1 MSTEGYRRKLTAILS
16 ADVKGYSRLMGEDE
30 DATVRA
36 LTARRKLVATLVQ
49 KHQGR
54 VVDSPGDNVLAEFA
68 SVVDAARCGVEIQ
81 EEVRARNTELPE
93 NRKMEFRVGINLGD
107 VLVEGEQIYGDGVNV
122 AARLESLA
130 EGGGIC
136 ISGTVHDHIEN
147 KLTLGY
153 QFLGEHTVKNITK
166 PIRVYRVL
174 MEPGAEAR
182 VPRREEPKRKRWQK
196 TALTAVFVLLAGA
209 LAVAL
214 WRLYVRPTPPS
225 SPPAEVAVE
234 EKVPFSLPDKPSI
247 AVLPFVNMSGDPEQD
262 FLADGISENTIMAL
276 SKIPEMFVIA
286 RSSTFA
292 YKGRSIKVQQ
302 VSEELGVRFVLEG
315 SVQKSENRLRVT
327 AQLVDATT
335 GHHLWSERYDR
346 DMKDLF
352 TLLDQITKEIVVA
365 LQIELTHGEQAA
377 MLHGTDNLEA
387 WGCVVKGYSLYQ
399 QNTRAENTKARTLF
413 EQALELDPDFAAA
426 KTMLAW
432 TYLIDATYGFSGS
445 RILAFKRAVALAQE
459 AAAMDDTQPEV
470 HSLLGGIHLLKREY
484 DEAISE
490 GERSIALNP
499 NNALSHVLLS
509 QSMRFAGRFDEAVA
523 LAERAIRLSP
533 YYPASYLTA
542 LAHAYHDAG
551 RYEEALASYEQL
563 LNRCDKGECSSLWA
577 HIGLAGV
584 YMELGRKKEARHHAE
599 EVLRLYPNFS
609 LKTLRQGFA
618 YKDSAHVDH
627 LVETLSRAGLTKG

>member
-1 MSTEGYRRKLTAILS
+1 MTTEGFKRKLTAILS

-30 DATVRA
+30 DETVRA
-36 LTARRKLVATLVQ
+36 LTTRRELVTTLVQ
-49 KHQGR
+49 KHHGR

-68 SVVDAARCGVEIQ
+68 SVVDAVRCGVEVQ
-81 EEVRARNTELPE
+81 EEVRARNAELPE
-93 NRKMEFRVGINLGD
+93 NRKMEFRIGINLGD
-107 VLVEGEQIYGDGVNV
+107 VIVEGERIYGDGVNV

-130 EGGGIC
+130 EGGGVC
-136 ISGTVHDHIEN
+136 ISGTVHDQIET

-174 MEPGAEAR
+174 MEPGVVAR
-182 VPRREEPKRKRWQK
+182 MPRGEEPEWRRWQK
-196 TALTAVFVLLAGA
+196 TALAAVFVLLVGA
-209 LAVAL
+209 LAVAI
-214 WRLYVRPTPPS
+214 WRLYLRPTPP
-225 SPPAEVAVE
+225 PPEKVAVE
-234 EKVPFSLPDKPSI
+234 ERMAFPLPDKPSI

-286 RSSTFA
+286 RSSTFT
-292 YKGRSIKVQQ
+292 YKGKPVKVQQ
-302 VSEELGVRFVLEG
+302 VSEELGVRYVLEG
-315 SVQKSENRLRVT
+315 SVQKSANRLRVT
-327 AQLVDATT
+327 AQLIDATT

-352 TLLDQITKEIVVA
+352 TLLDEITKEIVVA
-365 LQIELTHGEQAA
+365 LQIELTHGQQAA

-387 WGCVVKGYSLYQ
+387 WGHVVKGYSLYQ
-399 QNTRAENTKARTLF
+399 RYTRAENTTARRLF
-413 EQALELDPDFAAA
+413 QRALELDPNFAAA

-445 RILAFKRAVALAQE
+445 RILAFKRAVTLAQE

-470 HSLLGGIHLLKREY
+470 HSLLGGIHLLQREY
-484 DEAISE
+484 EDAIAE

-499 NNALSHVLLS
+499 NNAMSYVLLS

-551 RYEEALASYEQL
+551 RYEEALASYQQL
-563 LNRCDKGECSSLWA
+563 LSRCEKGECSSLWA

-584 YMELGRKKEARHHAE
+584 YMELGREEEARQHAE
-599 EVLRLYPNFS
+599 EVLRLHPNFS
-609 LKTLRQGFA
+609 LKTVRQGFA
-618 YKDSAHVDH
+618 YKDPAHVNR
-627 LVETLSRAGLTKG
+627 LVETLSKAGLKRG